1 MFHFSDRKLS
11 LKDIGRIQDHLRSL
25 ANDWHA
31 LGSALG
37 FQKAALDQ
45 MSVIPADSNVHLGRL
60 LNRWLAGDAHSP
72 TVSVLVNALHC
83 IEGTNDVV
91 QGIVTGIATQ

>member
-1 MFHFSDRKLS
+1 
-11 LKDIGRIQDHLRSL
+11 
-25 ANDWHA
+25 
-31 LGSALG
+31 
-37 FQKAALDQ
+37 
-45 MSVIPADSNVHLGRL
+45 MSVIPADSNIQLGRL

-91 QGIVTGIATQ
+91 QGIVTGIPAQ